1 MHPMQ
6 VDSRFRG
13 SDEGWRFLLP
23 GIVLRYDAHTA
34 PEGLFLPETPMLP
47 LLAGTALS
55 VAGVACLF
63 GSWNGATARK
73 AWINGLGWMLL
84 SISVVGWSVASGAEF
99 GTTLALS
106 VPGVIAWMFALRT
119 AELREQR
126 VRSRKPL
133 AKVEP
138 AAKITDARS
147 WLRHLWLFAL
157 TVPVSAAAAAFVSI
171 ALCRWFPWS
180 DTNEMVLAI
189 FLTPLLWG
197 CAAYWIVA
205 DPKLSRPTVTVT
217 AAGAIGAALLFL

>member
-1 MHPMQ
+1 
-6 VDSRFRG
+6 
-13 SDEGWRFLLP
+13 
-23 GIVLRYDAHTA
+23 
-34 PEGLFLPETPMLP
+34 MLP

-63 GSWNGATARK
+63 GSWNGATTRK

-84 SISVVGWSVASGAEF
+84 TISVIAWSIASGAEF

-106 VPGVIAWMFALRT
+106 VPGVIAWIFALQS

-126 VRSRKPL
+126 VRTRKPL
-133 AKVEP
+133 VKAEP

-147 WLRHLWLFAL
+147 WLRHFWFFVL
-157 TVPVSAAAAAFVSI
+157 TVPLSGAASALVSV
-171 ALCRWFPWS
+171 ALCQWLPWS

-189 FLTPLLWG
+189 FLMPLLWG

-205 DPKLSRPTVTVT
+205 DPKLSRPTMTLI

>member
-1 MHPMQ
+1 
-6 VDSRFRG
+6 
-13 SDEGWRFLLP
+13 
-23 GIVLRYDAHTA
+23 
-34 PEGLFLPETPMLP
+34 MLP

-73 AWINGLGWMLL
+73 AWINGLGWLL
-84 SISVVGWSVASGAEF
+84 LTSSVIAWSIASGAEF

-106 VPGVIAWMFALRT
+106 VPGIVAWIFALRT

-147 WLRHLWLFAL
+147 WLRHLWLFVL
-157 TVPVSAAAAAFVSI
+157 TVPVSAGASAVLSI
-171 ALCRWFPWS
+171 VVCRWLPWS

-189 FLTPLLWG
+189 FVMPLLWG
-197 CAAYWIVA
+197 CASYWIVA
-205 DPKLSRPTVTVT
+205 DPKLSRPTATLI